1 MEEDNKNQLGY
12 SPTTEKKIKKI
23 IEELKDAKIKEDLK
37 KSSFYILND
46 FGSV

>member
-1 MEEDNKNQLGY
+1 MEKQNIDQSGY
-12 SPTTEKKIKKI
+12 TPEMVKEITLLIEK
-23 IEELKDAKIKEDLK
+23 LKDAKIKEDLK

>member
-1 MEEDNKNQLGY
+1 M
-12 SPTTEKKIKKI
+12 EKKNIDQSGYTPEMVKEI
-23 IEELKDAKIKEDLK
+23 TLLIEKLKDAKIKEDLK

>member
-1 MEEDNKNQLGY
+1 MKKQNIDQSGY
-12 SPTTEKKIKKI
+12 TPEMVKEITLLIEK
-23 IEELKDAKIKEDLK
+23 LKDAKIKEDLK